1 MSNWR
6 NDFELLVL
14 CYETWDRLAEELP
27 ADVEGD
33 WLRQV
38 YEGRT
43 IKDQTRGG
51 DGIRYKQVPS
61 EKVQEAI
68 CEHRDRLETAHRAAG
83 QRAFRAQQMIQ
94 KVLHDDP
101 TEEQMKAMQTK
112 LQEYQDD
119 LVWAD

>member
-1 MSNWR
+1 MGWKH
-6 NDFELLVL
+6 DLELLVL
-14 CYETWDRLAEELP
+14 CYETWDGLAEEIP

-43 IKDQTRGG
+43 IKDQTRDG
-51 DGIRYKQVPS
+51 DGIRYKQLPS
-61 EKVQEAI
+61 EDVQEAI
-68 CEHRDRLETAHRAAG
+68 SEHRELLETAHRAAG
-83 QRAFRAQQMIQ
+83 ETVFRARQMIQ
-94 KVLHDDP
+94 KVLHGDP
-101 TEEQMKAMQTK
+101 TEEQMRAMQAK